1 MVWSGAFKSEHFK
14 ILKTLK
20 VYFRHSNIK
29 KGNTICHLFTMKK
42 TFIAYRTISFL
53 LYPTIKKIMRKTNE
67 NISFLTLQNVLV
79 LRDLRSNFDNL
90 IIFDTHDYSHK

>member
-1 MVWSGAFKSEHFK
+1 
-14 ILKTLK
+14 
-20 VYFRHSNIK
+20 
-29 KGNTICHLFTMKK
+29 MKK